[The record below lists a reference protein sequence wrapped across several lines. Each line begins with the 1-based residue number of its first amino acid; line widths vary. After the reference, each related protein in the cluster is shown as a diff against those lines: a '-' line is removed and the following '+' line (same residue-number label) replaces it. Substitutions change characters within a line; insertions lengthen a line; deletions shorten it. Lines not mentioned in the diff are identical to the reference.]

1 MTAIGGFISFDNDIP
16 GIEVATILDAQR
28 LYGQG
33 PSAIVSGPGHGF
45 GVASCLGLAPIDTD
59 RALLLGDARFDN
71 RQDLLGCL
79 GIPYRTPGLADIELL
94 GFLWERFGPES
105 LEMLIGDF
113 AIAAFCGADR
123 KLILCRDTTGQ
134 RPLFFAQRGNAV
146 VFASMPSGILAVEGW
161 HRGFDQASLSR
172 ALLDIPLE
180 SAATCFA
187 GIKRVPPGCAVVFT
201 DVSTTT
207 QPLWTP
213 NYDELRLANDSDYA
227 EQYRS
232 LLNLAVEARMRR
244 PDGGVASHLSSGF
257 DTSAVATTAA
267 RLMDP
272 GDHLTA
278 VTAAPPQGFF
288 IHPPR
293 GRFADES
300 AVAART
306 AAACNMRHIVVRSSG
321 SLAERIRSQAQVYQ
335 DPVRNLINAGWL
347 QATETAARDAGASV
361 LLCADLGNLT
371 INAGGLRVLADIR
384 RRNGLAP
391 WWKEARLVAR
401 RQDVRWRGIL
411 FNSFAP
417 SLPDWLRLGLIDVF
431 QDSKDRADLTFL
443 RHEHSAMIDRG
454 EKDMFRPSGD
464 TYRDRWRYLGML
476 DYGTNRKGS
485 AAESGIET
493 RDPLSDRRLID
504 FSLRLPRN
512 QLLANGESRPLA
524 KRALA
529 DRVPPEV
536 LHLRKRGYQSADW
549 FNQLDRNAFAEMIE
563 EIAPCHSVQEL
574 VDIPRLKQ
582 VIADWPK
589 ISEHRLSTY
598 ESLAVYVPLALCT
611 GLFMLEFD
619 QQRIA
624 AHRQVARH
632 APAAIRPPL

>member
-1 MTAIGGFISFDNDIP
+1 MTAIGGFISFDSDYR
-16 GIEVATILDAQR
+16 GIDVATILDAQR
-28 LYGQG
+28 LYGEG
-33 PSAIVSGPGHGF
+33 PPTIVSGPDAGF
-45 GVASCLGLAPIDTD
+45 GVASRLGLAPINTN
-59 RALLLGDARFDN
+59 RALLVGDSRFDN

-79 GIPYRTPGLADIELL
+79 GIPCRTPELTDIELL
-94 GFLWERFGPES
+94 GLLWERFGTES

-113 AIAAFCGADR
+113 AIAAFSGADR

-134 RPLFFAQRGNAV
+134 RPLFYAQRGNAV
-146 VFASMPSGILAVEGW
+146 VFASMPSGILALDGW

-172 ALLDIPLE
+172 ALLDLPLAPA
-180 SAATCFA
+180 STCFA
-187 GIKRVPPGCAVVFT
+187 GIQRVSPGCAVIFT
-201 DVSTTT
+201 KESSTTL
-207 QPLWTP
+207 PLWTP
-213 NYDELRLANDSDYA
+213 RYDELRLANDSEYA

-232 LLNLAVEARMRR
+232 LLDLAVEARMRR

-267 RLMDP
+267 RLMGP
-272 GDHLTA
+272 GEQLTA
-278 VTAAPPQGFF
+278 VTAAPPQGFS

-321 SLAERIRSQAQVYQ
+321 SLAERIRSQARVYQ

-347 QATETAARDAGASV
+347 QATENAARDAGASV

-371 INAGGLRVLADIR
+371 INAGGLQVLADIR
-384 RRNGLAP
+384 DRNGLVQ
-391 WWKEARLVAR
+391 WWKEARLVSR

-417 SLPDWLRLGLIDVF
+417 SLPNRLRLGLVDLF
-431 QDSKDRADLTFL
+431 QDSKDRLGLTFL
-443 RHEHSAMIDRG
+443 RRQHSAMIDTN
-454 EKDMFRPSGD
+454 EKDLVRPSRD
-464 TYRDRWRYLGML
+464 TYRDRWRYLRML
-476 DYGTNRKGS
+476 DYGTIRKGS

-493 RDPLSDRRLID
+493 RDPFSDRRIID
-504 FSLRLPRN
+504 FSLRLPRS

-536 LHLRKRGYQSADW
+536 LHLRSRGYQSADW
-549 FNQLDRNAFAEMIE
+549 FNQLDRNAFAEMVE
-563 EIAPCHSVQEL
+563 EIAPCHSVEEL
-574 VDIPRLKQ
+574 VDIPSLRQ

-589 ISEHRLSTY
+589 INEHSLSSY
-598 ESLAVYVPLALCT
+598 ERLAVYLPLALCT

-624 AHRQVARH
+624 AHRQAARH